1 MFKSLEHVEVGAPY
15 ENLYCGY
22 WFARF
27 VGGAAWCGWLW
38 MWSRLVSCDAMS
50 GGGVGAGVGAVM
62 VAWVNAMCKV
72 MEGMQQMKACKRM
85 TWKGWD

>member
-1 MFKSLEHVEVGAPY
+1 
-15 ENLYCGY
+15 
-22 WFARF
+22 
-27 VGGAAWCGWLW
+27 
-38 MWSRLVSCDAMS
+38 MS

-72 MEGMQQMKACKRM
+72 MEGMQEMKACKRM